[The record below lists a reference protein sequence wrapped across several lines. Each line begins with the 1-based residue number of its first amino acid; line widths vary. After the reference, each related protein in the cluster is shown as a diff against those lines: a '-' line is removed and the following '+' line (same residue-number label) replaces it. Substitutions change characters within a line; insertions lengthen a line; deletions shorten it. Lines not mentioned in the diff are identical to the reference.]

1 MRLEGRGYGLFDKT
15 ITIDAWD
22 VLKASVD
29 EFQYDIGHGNNYLC
43 SDDLERYFA
52 AAVWLAVYR
61 AQQDIK
67 GWDWEKTAHARL
79 FIRFFTEII
88 AFESLYYY
96 STLGVHGDGIKSKFA
111 RSSIKDIAVLASTE
125 WQCQRYVF
133 ENAAFDGWD
142 CTAVD
147 LAEMFQCRDVGLYIC
162 GDNSPHCLYELEKCY
177 NELDSDV
184 FTQELIEQ
192 FGFVAC
198 SMLNRW
204 DRENMRGNIF

>member
-22 VLKASVD
+22 VLKASVG

-43 SDDLERYFA
+43 SEDLARYFA
-52 AAVWLAVYR
+52 AAVWMAVYKAR
-61 AQQDIK
+61 SIK
-67 GWDWEKTAHARL
+67 GWDWEKTAHTRL
-79 FIRFFTEII
+79 FVQYYTEIV

-111 RSSIKDIAVLASTE
+111 KSSIKDIAVLASTE
-125 WQCQRYVF
+125 WRCQRYVF
-133 ENAAFDGWD
+133 ENAAFDEWD
-142 CTAVD
+142 CTAEE
-147 LAEMFQCRDVGLYIC
+147 LAQMFHRHSVGLYVC
-162 GDNSPHCLYELEKCY
+162 RDNSPHCVIELANHY
-177 NELDSDV
+177 SWLNSDV

-198 SMLNRW
+198 SMLNSW
-204 DRENMRGNIF
+204 DRENMRGNLF

>member
-43 SDDLERYFA
+43 SEDLARYFA
-52 AAVWLAVYR
+52 AAVWMAVYKAR
-61 AQQDIK
+61 SIE
-67 GWDWEKTAHARL
+67 GWDWEKTAHTRL
-79 FIRFFTEII
+79 FVQYFTEII

-125 WQCQRYVF
+125 WHCQRYVF
-133 ENAAFDGWD
+133 ENAAFDEWD
-142 CTAVD
+142 WTAED
-147 LAEMFQCRDVGLYIC
+147 LAETFHRRSVGLYVS
-162 GDNSPHCLYELEKCY
+162 GANSPHCIIELNNCY
-177 NELDSDV
+177 SLLNSDV

-198 SMLNRW
+198 SMLSSW
-204 DRENMRGNIF
+204 EREDMRGNIF